1 MFDTKTPRTLD
12 IIEDAR
18 LKARLAELGRRQQE
32 TAEGLKDQH
41 LTDEQNEAERFQY
54 ESNALAEKLPKYA
67 AARAASTNFL
77 IVPLDGTTPL
87 VEPSEATREP
97 RRLLAWWQQWP
108 EANIGVAL
116 GRVGGALALRVED
129 TAAYVLLR
137 EMTNVR
143 HPEVEDGR
151 DSVPGYIEYR
161 ELPRYEVRLF
171 NPSNPVSMRSVIG
184 WGRNYTRA
192 VNEMLKE
199 DEQRQP
205 ETFFLVWSFP
215 HVATGQDAFNY
226 PSRKVG
232 QGLTLMGEGDVLPW
246 AGSILGD
253 GIQVVAPMSRPPEVP
268 LWLAKTLGKPRSRKA
283 MVAAREGYEAALRV
297 NEAHVIGQAE
307 ARRAS
312 EEAARRLATAD
323 NERARKAL
331 EEAERA

>member
-18 LKARLAELGRRQQE
+18 LKTRLAELGRRQQE
-32 TAEGLKDQH
+32 TAEGLKNQH
-41 LTDEQNEAERFQY
+41 LTKEQNEAERFQY
-54 ESNALAEKLPKYA
+54 ESNAYAAENARYS
-67 AARAASTNFL
+67 AARAASTSFL
-77 IVPLDGTTPL
+77 VVPLDGTTPL
-87 VEPSEATREP
+87 VDPREATHDP
-97 RRLLAWWQQWP
+97 KHLLAWWQEWP
-108 EANIGVAL
+108 SANPGIAL

-129 TAAYVLLR
+129 TDAYVRLR
-137 EMTNVR
+137 ELTKVR

-151 DSVPGYIEYR
+151 DSVPGYVEYR
-161 ELPRYEVRLF
+161 ELPRYEVRLV

-205 ETFFLVWSFP
+205 ETFWLVWSYP
-215 HVATGQDAFNY
+215 PVTGFDAFEY
-226 PSRKVG
+226 RSRKAG
-232 QGLTLMGEGDVLPW
+232 QGLTLLGEGEVLAW
-246 AGSILGD
+246 QGSILDD

-268 LWLAKTLGKPRSRKA
+268 LWLAKTIGRPRSRKA
-283 MVAAREGYEAALRV
+283 MAAAREGYEAALRV

-312 EEAARRLATAD
+312 EDAARRIALGD
-323 NERARKAL
+323 QEGARKAL